1 MTQRYYVFDDD
12 HEAYRA
18 SVRSFVSK
26 ELRPNADEWERA
38 EEFPVEIY
46 QRMGKLGLF
55 GNKFDEKYG
64 GTGAGYLFESVLVEE
79 MSRCGSGGVAAGLG
93 AHAQIALPP
102 IATFGTEE
110 QKERW
115 LVPGIKG
122 EKIAALGITEPEAGS
137 DVAGIKTKAVR
148 DGDDYIL
155 NGSKTFIT
163 NGCRADMV
171 VTAVRTGEDP
181 HGGVSFIVVEKG
193 TPGFDQSTKLKK
205 LGWRA
210 SDTATMYFTDCRVPA
225 ANMLGGEGAGF
236 PMIMANFQWERLT
249 MALGAVIGAE
259 ETMKLAKDYAESRV
273 AFDRPIVRFQT
284 IQHKLVE
291 MATEIEAARHL
302 TYHALWLF
310 NQGRDAVKEV
320 SMAKI
325 VATEMATHVA
335 DEAVQI
341 HGGYGY
347 MMEFPVQRAWRDAR
361 PRPHRRRH
369 HPDHAGDHRQDD
381 GLVGTGR
388 SR

>member
-1 MTQRYYVFDDD
+1 MSQRYFIFDED
-12 HEAYRA
+12 HEHYRE
-18 SVRSFVSK
+18 SVRAFVQK
-26 ELRPNADEWERA
+26 ELRPHAEEWEEA
-38 EEFPVEIY
+38 EDFPNATFK
-46 QRMGKLGLF
+46 RMGDLDLF
-55 GNKFDEKYG
+55 ANKFDEKYG
-64 GTGAGYLFESVLVEE
+64 GTGAGHIFEAVLVEE

-93 AHAQIALPP
+93 AHSQIALPP
-102 IATFGTEE
+102 IASFGNEE
-110 QKERW
+110 QKQRW

-137 DVAGIKTKAVR
+137 DVAGLKTKAVR
-148 DGDDYIL
+148 DGDDYVI
-155 NGSKTFIT
+155 NGSKIYIT

-193 TPGFDQSTKLKK
+193 TPGFDQSIRLKK
-205 LGWRA
+205 LGWRS
-210 SDTATMYFTDCRVPA
+210 SDTAQLFFSDCRVPA
-225 ANMLGGEGAGF
+225 ANLLGSEGEGF
-236 PMIMANFQWERLT
+236 PMIMSNFQWERLT
-249 MALGAVIGAE
+249 MALGAVAGAE
-259 ETMKLAKDYAESRV
+259 ETLKLAKDYAETRV

-284 IQHKLVE
+284 IKHKLVE

-310 NQGRDAVKEV
+310 SQGRDAVKEV

-325 VATEMATHVA
+325 VATESAKRIA

-361 PRPHRRRH
+361 LGPI
-369 HPDHAGDHRQDD
+369 G
-381 GLVGTGR
+381 GGTTQIMR
-388 SR
+388 EIIAKTMDL

>member
-12 HEAYRA
+12 HEAYRE

-26 ELRPNADEWERA
+26 ELRPNAEEWERA
-38 EEFPVEIY
+38 EEFPVETY
-46 QRMGKLGLF
+46 RRMGKLDLF
-55 GNKFDEKYG
+55 GNKFEEKYG
-64 GTGAGYLFESVLVEE
+64 GTGAGYLFEAVLVEE

-102 IATFGTEE
+102 IASFGTEE
-110 QKERW
+110 QKQRW

-155 NGSKTFIT
+155 NGSKIFIT

-210 SDTATMYFTDCRVPA
+210 SDTAQLFFSDCRVPA
-225 ANMLGGEGAGF
+225 ANLLGAEGDGF
-236 PMIMANFQWERLT
+236 KMIMSNFQWERLT
-249 MALGAVIGAE
+249 MALGAVTGAE
-259 ETMKLAKDYAESRV
+259 ETMRLAKDYAESRV

-325 VATEMATHVA
+325 VATETATHVA

-361 PRPHRRRH
+361 LGPI
-369 HPDHAGDHRQDD
+369 G
-381 GLVGTGR
+381 GGTTQIMR
-388 SR
+388 EIIAKTMDL

>member
-1 MTQRYYVFDDD
+1 VTQRYYVFNDD
-12 HEAYRA
+12 HEAYRE

-26 ELRPNADEWERA
+26 ELRPHAEDWERA
-38 EEFPVEIY
+38 EEFPVETY
-46 QRMGKLGLF
+46 KRMGDLDLF

-64 GTGAGYLFESVLVEE
+64 GTGAGILFEAVLVEE

-102 IATFGTEE
+102 VASFGTEE
-110 QKERW
+110 QKQRW

-137 DVAGIKTKAVR
+137 DVAGIKTRAVR
-148 DGDDYIL
+148 DGDDYVL
-155 NGSKTFIT
+155 NGTKTFIT

-171 VTAVRTGEDP
+171 VTAVRTGDDP

-210 SDTATMYFTDCRVPA
+210 SDTATLYFSDCRVPA
-225 ANMLGGEGAGF
+225 ANMLGGEGDGF
-236 PMIMANFQWERLT
+236 KMIMSNFQWERLM
-249 MALGAVIGAE
+249 MALGAVSGAE
-259 ETMKLAKDYAESRV
+259 QTLQLAKDYAESRV
-273 AFDRPIVRFQT
+273 AFDRPIVRFQV

-302 TYHALWLF
+302 TYHALWLLS
-310 NQGRDAVKEV
+310 QGRNAVKEV

-325 VATEMATHVA
+325 VATETATRVA

-347 MMEFPVQRAWRDAR
+347 MMEYPVQRAWRDAR
-361 PRPHRRRH
+361 LGPI
-369 HPDHAGDHRQDD
+369 G
-381 GLVGTGR
+381 GGTTQIMR
-388 SR
+388 EIIAKTMDL